1 MFITKRLKQWR
12 LLRSELNASEQ
23 YEQFLELVKAD
34 LEDLPDVQAGR
45 KHLFMGRPAFSY
57 WTGQTKRKKSF
68 IEIKIKRLTSVMI
81 IVNYQTILN

>member
-34 LEDLPDVQAGR
+34 LEERNL
-45 KHLFMGRPAFSY
+45 LFFGRPAFLY
-57 WTGQTKRKKSF
+57 WS
-68 IEIKIKRLTSVMI
+68 ESNMI
-81 IVNYQTILN
+81 YGR